1 MRESAPFAAWLG
13 HRTGLVEVCGAPGK
27 EVVVLST
34 PGGNM
39 SQPGAIAGSP
49 AQDAHFWQSGAN
61 FLMWWAWQ
69 SEQAFS
75 RPTQERAVKTG
86 GLDPN
91 AAEFCPVQLN
101 TVQSSQVQPNQKSQV
116 QKTAEYSQTRKQPST
131 AEYSLVQPK
140 ADPISLVEYS
150 QTRKLG
156 TMRQKAVRSR
166 QEFEASCIP
175 DKILEE
181 PITLS
186 EDTTSGDEDH
196 GASSDT
202 TSNGGEE
209 PLVLAGAVAA

>member
-49 AQDAHFWQSGAN
+49 A
-61 FLMWWAWQ
+61 
-69 SEQAFS
+69 
-75 RPTQERAVKTG
+75 QERAVKTG